1 MRQVCTV
8 ERPYIIIYGYVR
20 PVLCQDRTTK
30 RIDLTKKACRIPAH
44 ERPRSQSPTP
54 ENRLPTVNFFIVQA
68 PVAVVRLGAGAHGP
82 HGVDGSASGAFD
94 AQIKGRPSSK
104 HLVAMPAPDLVV
116 VCSLHF
122 LIVLPLR
129 PRIRPDMRLRARG
142 LTVSHKRRRKPCTM
156 L

>member
-1 MRQVCTV
+1 M
-8 ERPYIIIYGYVR
+8 
-20 PVLCQDRTTK
+20 
-30 RIDLTKKACRIPAH
+30 
-44 ERPRSQSPTP
+44 
-54 ENRLPTVNFFIVQA
+54 
-68 PVAVVRLGAGAHGP
+68 AVVRLGAGAHGP
-82 HGVDGSASGAFD
+82 HDVDGPASGAFD

-156 L
+156 ITASCGAVVRRLAAGPVGEFVAPPPLP

>member
-1 MRQVCTV
+1 MALM
-8 ERPYIIIYGYVR
+8 
-20 PVLCQDRTTK
+20 VLMVPHRGH
-30 RIDLTKKACRIPAH
+30 LML
-44 ERPRSQSPTP
+44 RS
-54 ENRLPTVNFFIVQA
+54 R
-68 PVAVVRLGAGAHGP
+68 AV
-82 HGVDGSASGAFD
+82 
-94 AQIKGRPSSK
+94 PSSK
-104 HLVAMPAPDLVV
+104 HLVAMSAPDLVV